1 MKIADINIGQRYIA
15 KVSGSL
21 TTVRVLAIREA
32 WAASG
37 NSVRGRQVI
46 DVVNERTGRRLT
58 FRSAARLRRPV
69 AERIVTERRPAQGGY
84 PAGDYA
90 VGKEVVDQ

>member
-1 MKIADINIGQRYIA
+1 MKIAQITIGQRYVA

-37 NSVRGRQVI
+37 AARQVI

-58 FRSAARLRRPV
+58 FRSAATCRGAAAR
-69 AERIVTERRPAQGGY
+69 
-84 PAGDYA
+84 
-90 VGKEVVDQ
+90 

>member
-1 MKIADINIGQRYIA
+1 MKIADVNIGQRYIA
-15 KVSGSL
+15 KVSGTL

-32 WAASG
+32 WTASG
-37 NSVRGRQVI
+37 NSRQVI

-58 FRSAARLRRPV
+58 FRSAARLRRPS
-69 AERIVTERRPAQGGY
+69 AKRIITEYRPAQGGY

-90 VGKEVVDQ
+90 IGMEVEP

>member
-1 MKIADINIGQRYIA
+1 MKIAEINIGERYLA

-21 TTVRVLAIREA
+21 TTVRVVAIREVCMS
-32 WAASG
+32 SG
-37 NSVRGRQVI
+37 NSVRGRQMI

-69 AERIVTERRPAQGGY
+69 REEA
-84 PAGDYA
+84 
-90 VGKEVVDQ
+90 